1 MFYRYIL
8 TMSPSLSAKLKEQ
21 DEEFRSRVIE
31 LNAHGKSLTTP
42 GRALTLNG
50 PASESITLKNPEI
63 RGLNEVV
70 RMVDEKSL
78 NDIDHDA
85 EKMRRFIQ
93 SLQNGLTRIDRDKE
107 ISFFIY
113 FYESNGKMPSNEQ
126 IDYLAN
132 LTSGSP
138 FNDIIVPPIVRG
150 LTGEQYVEYLRVF
163 FQDLKTYVNNPC
175 IMGTIPHL
183 AHIELPEICEFYEE
197 IGTTIFALDLDGKS
211 PLDMFPNVNEI
222 YRTMRRIE
230 ANLTGEE
237 CCYLH
242 GLNVRRPRG
251 LIKKHS
257 VPAKDILVFE
267 MGFNSFGSNHLRPK
281 LPPDIWQKASEA
293 KIAWVFDRGK
303 YGYFPTTSSEINTIS
318 DEPQCQLSLRDILAS
333 SDVKTKA
340 KIFNVERQGL
350 EAWEVQRVITEN
362 ELPKY
367 LQSKKLAGDSLK
379 QIKKKMRPENNSMKK
394 WVS

>member
-1 MFYRYIL
+1 
-8 TMSPSLSAKLKEQ
+8 MSPSLSAKLKEQ
-21 DEEFRSRVIE
+21 DEEFHSRVVE
-31 LNAHGKSLTTP
+31 LNAHGKPLVTP
-42 GRALTLNG
+42 GRALTLGN
-50 PASESITLKNPEI
+50 PSSESIAIKTPQI

-78 NDIDHDA
+78 NNIDHDK

-93 SLQNGLTRIDRDKE
+93 SLQNGLSRIDRDKE
-107 ISFFIY
+107 ISFFVY
-113 FYESNGKMPSNEQ
+113 FYESDGKMPSSRQ

-138 FNDIIVPPIVRG
+138 YNDIIAPPIIRG
-150 LTGEQYVEYLRVF
+150 ITGEQYVEYLRLF
-163 FQDLKTYVNNPC
+163 LESLKTYMNNPH

-197 IGTTIFALDLDGKS
+197 IGTTVFALDLDGKN
-211 PLDMFPNVNEI
+211 PLDMFTNVNEV

-230 ANLTGEE
+230 SNLTGEE

-257 VPAKDILVFE
+257 APAKDIMVFE
-267 MGFNSFGSNHLRPK
+267 MGFNSFGSSHLIPK
-281 LPPDIWQKASEA
+281 MSPDVWQKFSEA
-293 KIAWVFDRGK
+293 KVAWVFDRGK
-303 YGYFPTTSSEINTIS
+303 YGYFPTTSTEVNNIPHESS
-318 DEPQCQLSLRDILAS
+318 CHLSIEDVLAS
-333 SDVKTKA
+333 SDVKSSA
-340 KIFNVERQGL
+340 KMFNVERQGL
-350 EAWEVQRVITEN
+350 EAGEVRRVLTEN

-367 LQSKKLAGDSLK
+367 LQSKTLAGDSLK
-379 QIKKKMRPENNSMKK
+379 QIKKKMPPYSGSLKK
-394 WVS
+394 WFG